1 VLLILRPIIL
11 ALLALL
17 ILPFSSVYGGWL
29 DDVADGVRKAKEIT
43 DTTKDTIGQP
53 ERGDDFRKEGSDRNV
68 PKEMPSQ
75 AIQKSGPEEGVQN
88 IVSSENIYGKY
99 DFIPGDKVM
108 FFDDFSDTD
117 IGEFPRKWSLKG
129 PGGGGNT
136 VEVVDYKG
144 KRFLRSVPP
153 ELKDEA
159 LASST
164 LFMRLTPKGDMPE
177 KFTVE
182 FDAVL
187 NETKGYNNEYYL
199 LMFDDEGWP
208 GRMPGSIFISGEKG
222 QSQNTTTSVNKN
234 DGRVHHIAVS
244 IYGTFVK
251 AYIDNQRVV
260 NDPDAITRPVKY
272 LGMNLF
278 ANHGYSETV
287 MFTNFRL
294 AEGGKD
300 VKSSLETEGKIVTHG
315 ILFDTGADK
324 IKPES
329 LPTLKKI
336 LAILEENSGLKFSIE
351 GHTDN
356 QGAKDM
362 NQTLSEKRA
371 NAVRSW
377 LTGKGISETR
387 LKAKGWGDTKP
398 IDTNEIS
405 EGRANNRRVEFI
417 KY

>member
-99 DFIPGDKVM
+99 DFIPGDKVI

-244 IYGTFVK
+244 MNGTFVK

-300 VKSSLETEGKIVTHG
+300 IKSGLETEGKIVTHG

-356 QGAKDM
+356 QGAKEM